1 MSLLLS
7 FIRIQIRI
15 WTAPAFAMSEIT
27 VMILCCQMLQLDET
41 TRNSDFENFNF
52 SFNGRGKKRKV
63 CGGVLLTSEIS
74 EAKESW
80 SCASEAKEQRSTLA
94 EAEEKRLKL
103 DSRVK
108 MTESGLVSPP
118 LRLHDLRS

>member
-1 MSLLLS
+1 MS
-7 FIRIQIRI
+7 
-15 WTAPAFAMSEIT
+15 
-27 VMILCCQMLQLDET
+27 V
-41 TRNSDFENFNF
+41 N
-52 SFNGRGKKRKV
+52 RKV
-63 CGGVLLTSEIS
+63 LRRLLTSEIS

-80 SCASEAKEQRSTLA
+80 SWASEAKEQRSTLA